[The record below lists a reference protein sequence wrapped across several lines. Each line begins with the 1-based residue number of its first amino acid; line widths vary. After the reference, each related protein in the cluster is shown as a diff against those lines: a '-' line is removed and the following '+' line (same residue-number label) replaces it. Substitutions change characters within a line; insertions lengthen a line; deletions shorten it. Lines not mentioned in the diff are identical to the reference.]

1 MKKRDDRFE
10 NLNLFVSQCIYSDS
24 SRQAEF
30 KYNHLDPRKS
40 FLRHAHYNKQ
50 VRYKEAKAVAYTFL
64 VMDMTLSMP

>member
-1 MKKRDDRFE
+1 MKMKNDRFE
-10 NLNLFVSQCIYSDS
+10 NPNQIASQCIHSDS

-40 FLRHAHYNKQ
+40 FLRHAHYHKQ
-50 VRYKEAKAVAYTFL
+50 VEYKEANAVAYMFL